1 MQNPKRKRS
10 SKKEENV
17 PRSPVVQFEKVLVP
31 VDFSENSHASLR
43 YAVGFARQYNSRL
56 ILLHV
61 VEPMA
66 YPVTDGLTGF
76 TTVPVE
82 TNQDAAENQ
91 LREWKQQKVPPGLES
106 ETALRTGPAYHEIT
120 EAARELGVD
129 LIIISTHGYTGLK
142 HVLLGSTAERV
153 VRHAPCPVLT
163 VRQP

>member
-1 MQNPKRKRS
+1 MRNQKRS
-10 SKKEENV
+10 SKKADKV
-17 PRSPVVQFEKVLVP
+17 QRTSTVQFEKVLVP
-31 VDFSENSHASLR
+31 VDFSENSQASLR
-43 YAVGFARQYNSRL
+43 YAVGFARQHYSRL

-61 VEPMA
+61 VEPVA
-66 YPVTDGLTGF
+66 YSVTDGFTGF
-76 TTVPVE
+76 ATIPVE
-82 TNQDAAENQ
+82 TNQEAAESR

-106 ETALRTGPAYHEIT
+106 ETALRMGPAYYEIT